1 VAASRDRWLL
11 DAMTPERWQQ
21 VKEALAA
28 VLEVPVSGRAACLEK
43 VAAGDDSLRHEVEI
57 LLNQQDQMN
66 SQFMDETS
74 LAEAAAAVFTTDGSS
89 TAGRRVGTYKILER
103 IGVGGMG
110 EVYRAVR
117 ADGQYAKEVAVKLVR
132 GGFDSRSVNE
142 RFRNERQ
149 ILASLD
155 HPNIAR
161 LLDGGTA
168 DDGMPYI
175 VMELIEGEQ
184 IDRYCYR
191 NRLTVADRLRLFRQ
205 VCSAVQYA
213 HRRLVIH
220 RDIKPSNILVTK
232 DGSPKLLDFGIAKIL
247 TPVNDAETAITVT
260 QAMTPEYASPEQL
273 RGAAIT
279 TATDVY
285 SLGVVLYQL
294 LTGRSPYRGH
304 TRAPHEL
311 AQAVC
316 ETEPLRPSAAVLKT
330 ESNNSRDSASADQ
343 DFADHIGENTPL
355 KLQRRLAGDLDNIVL
370 MALRKEPE
378 RRYPAAERLADD
390 LSRHMEGL
398 PVTASPG
405 SWTYRAVKFAGR
417 NKVGM
422 AASLAVLVA
431 LTVGVMLTAREARIA
446 RQQAEIAEKNR
457 KRAEKRFD
465 DVRKLSDSLI
475 FDVHDAIQN
484 LPGSTP
490 ARKLLLDRAL
500 EYLDS
505 VSQDAAG
512 ETDLERELAK
522 GYQKLAV
529 VQGSAVESNLGE
541 VEASI
546 KSDRKA
552 LALFENVAKA
562 NPNHAQDQLNV
573 AMMHRVLSFS
583 ALNDITGQKELEQAI
598 AITDHV
604 LQMAP
609 NDPVALSESAIQQQD
624 IAFMLDAAGDRSR
637 AIDAYRRNYE
647 IKLGLWQRDPK
658 FKGHLH
664 GMGISLVMLGE
675 ALAVMGSREEG
686 SKSIA
691 EGIGYYE
698 TLVKEVNGINER
710 RELIISQQKGAD
722 ILLMNGDAAGALA
735 IYQKAQSALEA
746 MAKPDPENAM
756 LRIDLANMN
765 YYQGRALTVLGR
777 NVEAN
782 GSLQRAIADF
792 EKTRDAAV
800 ASDEYPRGPAAIYI
814 WMGDLSLRQSN
825 LPLAMR
831 HFQHS
836 IAMFGT
842 KKDGTLD
849 DDERCIMGTAFV
861 RIGEVYLRL
870 GNPQQA
876 SASFQK
882 ALDTMNPPVAMQ
894 HKDVPALYVIS
905 EAQAGKGE
913 AARVE
918 ARSAQNPEER
928 SRLTN
933 EARIAC
939 QSSLETWGQIPN
951 PSSVS
956 SSLFL
961 SNGPPHGPQNLAASS
976 R

>member
-1 VAASRDRWLL
+1 
-11 DAMTPERWQQ
+11 MTPERWQK

-28 VLEVPVSGRAACLEK
+28 VLEAPASGRAACLEK
-43 VAAGDDSLRHEVEI
+43 VSAGDDSLRHEVEL
-57 LLNQQDQMN
+57 LLNQKDQMN

-74 LAEAAAAVFTTDGSS
+74 LAEAAASVFTTDGSS
-89 TAGRRVGTYKILER
+89 TVGRRVGAYKILER

-117 ADGQYAKEVAVKLVR
+117 ADGQYAKEVAIKLVR
-132 GGFDSRSVNE
+132 GGSDSGSVNE

-161 LLDGGTA
+161 LLDGGTT
-168 DDGMPYI
+168 DDGMPYL
-175 VMELIEGEQ
+175 VMELIEGER
-184 IDRYCYR
+184 IDIYCDC
-191 NRLTVADRLRLFRQ
+191 NRLTVVNRLRLFRQ

-247 TPVNDAETAITVT
+247 TPVNDTETAFTIT
-260 QAMTPEYASPEQL
+260 QAMTPEYASPEQI
-273 RGAAIT
+273 RGDAIT

-294 LTGRSPYRGH
+294 LTGRSPYQGH
-304 TRAPHEL
+304 TRTPHEL
-311 AQAVC
+311 ALAVC
-316 ETEPLRPSAAVLKT
+316 ETEPVRPSSAVLKT
-330 ESNNSRDSASADQ
+330 ESHSSRHTASDDRTFADN
-343 DFADHIGENTPL
+343 DFADHIGENTPA

-378 RRYPAAERLADD
+378 RRYPSAEQLADD
-390 LSRHMEGL
+390 LSRHTEGL
-398 PVTASPG
+398 PVIASPG

-417 NKVGM
+417 HKVGM
-422 AASLAVLVA
+422 AASLAVLLA

-512 ETDLERELAK
+512 DHDLERELAK
-522 GYQKLAV
+522 GYQKLAA

-552 LALFENVAKA
+552 LALFESVAKA
-562 NPNHAQDQLNV
+562 NPNNVQDQLNV
-573 AMMHRVLSFS
+573 AMMHRILSFS
-583 ALNDITGQKELEQAI
+583 ALNDATGQKELEQAI
-598 AITDHV
+598 AITDRV
-604 LQMAP
+604 LQTAP
-609 NDPVALSESAIQQQD
+609 NNPVALSESAVQQQD
-624 IAFMLDAAGDRSR
+624 IAFMLDAAGDRAR
-637 AIDAYRRNYE
+637 AIDAYRKNYE
-647 IKLGLWQRDPK
+647 IKLGLWNRDPK
-658 FKGHLH
+658 FKEHVH

-675 ALAVMGSREEG
+675 ALAHMGSREEG
-686 SKSIA
+686 SKRIA
-691 EGIGYYE
+691 EGIGFYK
-698 TLVKEVNGINER
+698 TLVKEVNGINEK

-735 IYQKAQSALEA
+735 IYQKAQIALEVF
-746 MAKPDPENAM
+746 AKPDPANAM

-777 NVEAN
+777 NGEAN
-782 GSLQRAIADF
+782 SSLLRAIADF
-792 EKTRDAAV
+792 EKTRDAAI
-800 ASDEYPRGPAAIYI
+800 ASDEYPRGPAAIYL
-814 WMGDLSLRQSN
+814 WMGDLSVRQSN
-825 LPLAMR
+825 LPLALQ
-831 HFQHS
+831 HFQHA
-836 IAMFGT
+836 IALFAA

-849 DDERCIMGTAFV
+849 DDERCEMGTAFV
-861 RIGEVYLRL
+861 RTGEVYLRL

-876 SASFQK
+876 SAAFQK
-882 ALDTMNPPVAMQ
+882 ALDTVNPSVAIQ
-894 HKDVPALYVIS
+894 HKDVPAFYVIS
-905 EAQAGKGE
+905 EAQAGKGQ
-913 AARVE
+913 AASVE
-918 ARSAQNPEER
+918 ARSAQNSEER
-928 SRLTN
+928 SRLTS
-933 EARIAC
+933 EARIAY

-951 PSSVS
+951 PSNISA
-956 SSLFL
+956 SLFL
-961 SNGPPHGPQNLAASS
+961 SNGPPRLPQSLVASS
-976 R
+976 H